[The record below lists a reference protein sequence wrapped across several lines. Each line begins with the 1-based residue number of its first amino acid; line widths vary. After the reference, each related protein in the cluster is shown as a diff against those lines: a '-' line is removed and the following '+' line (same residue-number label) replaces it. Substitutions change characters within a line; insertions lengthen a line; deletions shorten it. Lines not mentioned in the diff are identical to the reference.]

1 MQEDDI
7 TEEIGALLRGLRSCD
22 TQATAVAWMARAY
35 KVLERSLEQM
45 VRPEKTRFVF
55 VPDRPKLEVVQLV
68 PKFDVRYAKARQTE
82 LHEHSNNQTVVYPQT
97 FMHPGG
103 LKPPPKPWTHEDTL
117 RLERAAKKTALMI
130 QRLGR

>member
-35 KVLERSLEQM
+35 KVMERSLQQMARSEQ
-45 VRPEKTRFVF
+45 TRFVF
-55 VPDRPKLEVVQLV
+55 VPERPKLEVVRLV
-68 PKFDVRYAKARQTE
+68 PKFDVRYAQARQTE
-82 LHEHSNNQTVVYPQT
+82 LHERSHNQTVVYPHT
-97 FMHPGG
+97 FRHPG
-103 LKPPPKPWTHEDTL
+103 LKPLPKPWTHEDTL
-117 RLERAAKKTALMI
+117 RLERAAKKTAPMI